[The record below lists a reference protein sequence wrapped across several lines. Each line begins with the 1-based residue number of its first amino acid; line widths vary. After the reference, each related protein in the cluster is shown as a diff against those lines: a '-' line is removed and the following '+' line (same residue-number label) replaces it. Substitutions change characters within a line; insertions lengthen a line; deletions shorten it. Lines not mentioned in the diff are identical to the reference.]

1 MESTI
6 FLPHNK
12 ESLWQ
17 SFINGRPYSEEEWLN
32 GRADWKADDIPFH
45 GGVPTSVPSRRFFVG
60 FRGMH
65 HHIVVGLD
73 RNRHNHDVSSDDRQ
87 GMIIPAS

>member
-1 MESTI
+1 MESPI
-6 FLPHNK
+6 LQPHCTG
-12 ESLWQ
+12 SLWQ

-45 GGVPTSVPSRRFFVG
+45 GGVPTSIPSRCFIVG

-65 HHIVVGLD
+65 HPAIIDLD
-73 RNRHNHDVSSDDRQ
+73 RNCHNHDVSSDDRK
-87 GMIIPAS
+87 GMITPAS